1 MFDLGP
7 NDHLKNVDFFL
18 APFKKGRWENYNY
31 LEHGLA
37 HQDVQVIYQAKN
49 GVMWFK
55 TRGGISLFDG
65 SKFTT
70 IEITGGSYHATGGIY
85 EDEHGVIW
93 FGTSKGGVFQY
104 VNNQIVNFL
113 PDSEINQVEVFDI
126 KKGHDNTIWLGTRN
140 GLFQYKGRTLTRFTI
155 EDGLAKNDIQQIL
168 VDHSGKLWL
177 CHDSRNIETGKGQGL
192 TFFDGDR
199 FHIFTTLD
207 GLPSNIITSACQGVS
222 EDIWIGTY
230 KGLVSYNG
238 SLSEPILSKMDW

>member
-1 MFDLGP
+1 MSRLKYDWLLSLLLPFMLLFLLTQTYQVESNTIEDKLWTYEKDVPHQKPIVVAAVSAKGNINEVTHSDIFGNYQLTGLVAGRYYLRCHGVNEFIYHRTNGQNTVFDLGP

-126 KKGHDNTIWLGTRN
+126 KK
-140 GLFQYKGRTLTRFTI
+140 RT
-155 EDGLAKNDIQQIL
+155 
-168 VDHSGKLWL
+168 
-177 CHDSRNIETGKGQGL
+177 
-192 TFFDGDR
+192 
-199 FHIFTTLD
+199 
-207 GLPSNIITSACQGVS
+207 
-222 EDIWIGTY
+222 
-230 KGLVSYNG
+230 
-238 SLSEPILSKMDW
+238 